1 MCKQISFKVDGG
13 PLNQWCFAFLFFS
26 LKKISWF
33 LRIPS
38 VAQCVKNAPTIQAAN
53 SLFYNYEGTKGV
65 LFFGG
70 FFYPVNL
77 VKGGLAVVFFMTSVQ
92 WLKTA

>member
-1 MCKQISFKVDGG
+1 MFKHISFKVDGG
-13 PLNQWCFAFLFFS
+13 LLNQWCFSFLK
-26 LKKISWF
+26 KKISWF

-65 LFFGG
+65 LFS
-70 FFYPVNL
+70 YPVNL
-77 VKGGLAVVFFMTSVQ
+77 VKEGLAVAFFMILVQ
-92 WLKTA
+92 WVKTA

>member
-1 MCKQISFKVDGG
+1 MFKQISFKVDGDL
-13 PLNQWCFAFLFFS
+13 LNQWCFSF

-65 LFFGG
+65 LFS
-70 FFYPVNL
+70 YPVNL
-77 VKGGLAVVFFMTSVQ
+77 VKGGLAVAFFMILVQ
-92 WLKTA
+92 WVKTA